1 MKVILT
7 QEVLGLGDPGEVVLV
22 KNGYGR
28 NYLIP
33 KGLALMATNK
43 NIKALEAERQ
53 RIEAAAARQADK
65 VKGDADKLA
74 GIKVELTARSG
85 EGGKLY
91 GSVTNMQIA
100 AALAELGHDID
111 RRRIIMEDGPIKAL
125 GSYTL
130 PVKLHPQVVVDIQV
144 EVISEA
150 GDEPVEEAAPAEEP
164 AEEQTE
170 APAEAEAE
178 AEVEAAEEKPEDK
191 VQAAVEETLEAAE
204 KVLAKAAENFGG
216 RSGD

>member
-7 QEVLGLGDPGEVVLV
+7 QEVLGLGDPGEVVQV

-28 NYLIP
+28 NFLIP
-33 KGLALMATNK
+33 QGLALMATNK

-74 GIKVELTARSG
+74 GIKVEITARAG

-111 RRRIIMEDGPIKAL
+111 RRRIIMEEGPIKAL
-125 GSYTL
+125 GTYTL
-130 PVKLHPQVVVDIQV
+130 PVKLHPQVVVDIEV
-144 EVISEA
+144 EVMSEG
-150 GDEPVEEAAPAEEP
+150 GDEPAEAETAEAAEPAEEP
-164 AEEQTE
+164 AE
-170 APAEAEAE
+170 APAEAESE
-178 AEVEAAEEKPEDK
+178 AETAEAAEPQDK

-204 KVLAKAAENFGG
+204 KVLAKAAENFGSRG
-216 RSGD
+216 